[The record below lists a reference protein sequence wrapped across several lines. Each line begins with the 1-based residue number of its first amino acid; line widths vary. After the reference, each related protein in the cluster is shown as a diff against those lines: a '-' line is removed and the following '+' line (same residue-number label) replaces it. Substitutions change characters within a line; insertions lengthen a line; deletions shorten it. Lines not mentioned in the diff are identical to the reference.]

1 MQVLGAHMLRYV
13 IHCQDITAGH
23 PLDIGGKADPPRLV
37 FDVASGPAICVAIMD
52 LGNRFRLV
60 LNEVDVVEPEQPL
73 PKLPV
78 ARALWEPRP
87 NLPVAAT
94 SWILAGG
101 SHHSGF
107 SQAVTTEHIK
117 DFAEIAGLELLI
129 IDGNTNVWD
138 FKQQLK
144 LNEVYYQMPGFLGN
158 LTLGGESR
166 DATPTGPRVAR
177 FEKLA
182 YGMFIH
188 WDCTPAGSRGVD
200 YEQSRFPKEE
210 YAPLAKTFTEEEFD
224 ARHCSHRP
232 SGRDEVYYHYR

>member
-1 MQVLGAHMLRYV
+1 MEVRP
-13 IHCQDITAGH
+13 I
-23 PLDIGGKADPPRLV
+23 PRLV

-129 IDGNTNVWD
+129 IDGNTNVWILSSSSNSM
-138 FKQQLK
+138 KCII
-144 LNEVYYQMPGFLGN
+144 
-158 LTLGGESR
+158 R
-166 DATPTGPRVAR
+166 
-177 FEKLA
+177 
-182 YGMFIH
+182 
-188 WDCTPAGSRGVD
+188 CAGVS
-200 YEQSRFPKEE
+200 KEI
-210 YAPLAKTFTEEEFD
+210 
-224 ARHCSHRP
+224 
-232 SGRDEVYYHYR
+232 